1 MDGNRQQNG
10 RFRPGNRA
18 NPNGRPRKGRSVN
31 ATILKE
37 LNASVPVTENQKR
50 KNISKLSASLK
61 QVANQGASGD
71 LRAAKLTLDLA
82 LKAEREQGA
91 VPQAPPLTENDRD
104 IVDRFIAR
112 LRATFVEETF
122 DADA

>member
-82 LKAEREQGA
+82 LKAEREQEA
-91 VPQAPPLTENDRD
+91 LPQAPPLTENDRD
-104 IVDRFIAR
+104 IVNRFIAR
-112 LRATFVEETF
+112 LRATFVEETTDV
-122 DADA
+122 DA